1 MKESAVLLLVPSHHV
16 PEKENTKRKVSEKYN
31 SFNIVIMI
39 LLIVAVLEI
48 VRICQSPETID
59 LGSGQAGDLTAF
71 SMAAQSN
78 AEVVPYF
85 FPQCVLM

>member
-1 MKESAVLLLVPSHHV
+1 
-16 PEKENTKRKVSEKYN
+16 
-31 SFNIVIMI
+31 MI

>member
-1 MKESAVLLLVPSHHV
+1 MK
-16 PEKENTKRKVSEKYN
+16 
-31 SFNIVIMI
+31 NITASILYIMI
-39 LLIVAVLEI
+39 LLIVTVLEI